1 MNTVAKQPHIGKF
14 QVNSV
19 NLATAL
25 NSVPGH
31 QVVSRLDLEVLLG
44 GVEGLRPLRA
54 PLGDLRVLAGAG
66 PVPVG
71 SGKILF

>member
-1 MNTVAKQPHIGKF
+1 MPNLRFPIRS
-14 QVNSV
+14 VNL